1 MAFRSGSDA
10 DPEPLD
16 SIPNGH
22 QALVLWNRR
31 FVPTLKRRYISSA
44 NPPYYLADE
53 QTEAILEFSTSVLA
67 EWQGLPALTQG
78 RIYGVFDSK
87 AVEFEKW
94 YERITRY
101 IRKNWRK
108 NPVSWMGG
116 YVGPSASE
124 WFDSGGLLLPTY
136 VPPVTSEWLR
146 ILGKQHPIPERKKPV
161 VLTGERIKLSTH
173 INELVRFKLHELPET
188 REGVIRAIDRHGYW
202 IEGGSLAEY
211 LRNTTPG
218 TDTRSPV
225 QFVEFKRI
233 HWMQRA

>member
-1 MAFRSGSDA
+1 MGRQIQLSILPSDANALMAAIRSHDPLEVAFRSGNDA

-78 RIYGVFDSK
+78 CIYGVFDSK
-87 AVEFEKW
+87 PVEFQKW

-101 IRKNWRK
+101 IRKNWR
-108 NPVSWMGG
+108 
-116 YVGPSASE
+116 
-124 WFDSGGLLLPTY
+124 
-136 VPPVTSEWLR
+136 
-146 ILGKQHPIPERKKPV
+146 
-161 VLTGERIKLSTH
+161 
-173 INELVRFKLHELPET
+173 
-188 REGVIRAIDRHGYW
+188 
-202 IEGGSLAEY
+202 
-211 LRNTTPG
+211 
-218 TDTRSPV
+218 
-225 QFVEFKRI
+225 
-233 HWMQRA
+233 